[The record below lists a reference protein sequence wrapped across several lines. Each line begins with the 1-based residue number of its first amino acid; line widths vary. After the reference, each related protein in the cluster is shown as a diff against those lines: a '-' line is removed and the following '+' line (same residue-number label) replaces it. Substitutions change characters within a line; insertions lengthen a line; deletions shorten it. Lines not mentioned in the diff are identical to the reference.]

1 MSQHLLYQGLPLPTS
16 GNPGAPVGE
25 MGPERRACPAVCRRQ
40 CWDPGAGLGGDAAGG
55 WAPSRSLVLGQRLV
69 GWGCCWQRPC
79 CSGGPRGPL
88 TGPVHVFVSRDDV
101 FLTKTWD
108 PDTKEFENLV
118 SVILGL
124 PCHLCLLSFI
134 KVKKEGIC
142 EVLAHMFLYGF

>member
-1 MSQHLLYQGLPLPTS
+1 MFSFSQALVSRAWRVSRLHGFLYS
-16 GNPGAPVGE
+16 
-25 MGPERRACPAVCRRQ
+25 
-40 CWDPGAGLGGDAAGG
+40 
-55 WAPSRSLVLGQRLV
+55 PSRSSAKT
-69 GWGCCWQRPC
+69 WC
-79 CSGGPRGPL
+79 
-88 TGPVHVFVSRDDV
+88 PVHVFVSRDDV